1 MSEKEDTPIEDIRR
15 LTEKEIKKLRD
26 EADKVFVKR
35 VWDDLAWA
43 VEFARRVED
52 LTIKRLG

>member
-1 MSEKEDTPIEDIRR
+1 MSSDTPIQEIRR
-15 LTEKEIKKLRD
+15 LTEKEIKKIRD
-26 EADKVFVKR
+26 EADRVFVKR

-43 VEFARRVED
+43 VEFARRVEA